1 MAMTKAQIEAEATK
15 QLMEQAKIRGEMS
28 GSLEGYLNTL
38 KEIKEVDETIKY
50 NNKVIEELK
59 KKTSKLSGEDLR
71 IHNRKLAILKE
82 ENKNLK
88 KNLDITKE
96 NLKTVKATNLVMAK
110 MATTTVKGLAKLP
123 GFISNSFGKLKGYGL
138 FEMDKAV
145 KMSALQMGLLGKE
158 GSSYAESIKQTA
170 ASTNEIGVNI
180 EALAKMQGQYTEDLG
195 RSVMLGDKGLKSMAA
210 MSVVTGLGA
219 EGVGELAVN
228 MEEVGISAER
238 TGDFINQTMND
249 SHKMG
254 LNASK
259 VVKNIAGNIKM
270 LNKYHFKD
278 GIRGLAKMAELSSK
292 LGIKM
297 DFAAGMSDKMWDIEG
312 AVDMSAQLQV
322 MGGAWAKMADPF
334 HLMYM
339 AREDIAGLT
348 NEIATA
354 AQESMHFA
362 KDGSIEM
369 SSMAMSKLKI
379 IAQQTGL
386 EYDDLVK
393 SGKEMFKMNKVKS
406 QIGLGIDEETKE
418 FIASTAQ
425 MKDGKATIEINGSPK
440 LVSDLNKN
448 DQRWLKGQVAEKE
461 SMIKR
466 AEASQNFDD
475 QITNLINQVKTYM
488 LPIVDGINQTL
499 GPIVR
504 DFMKDP
510 NWKVDLIKLGKDI
523 GDFIVGLKPIF
534 TTLRDV
540 VMSLGPKGTLAVLF
554 GGKFLFDIAKW
565 FANGIALSSGF
576 MVGSGGMTAG
586 LKSLGIGIAK
596 FGGYVGLAVSAFQI
610 GSDAVKNAQD
620 PSLTAG
626 EATWKTI
633 KDNKWKLIGAGI
645 GAAAGFG
652 IGSVPAA
659 GLGAMIGGQFDKPSN
674 DAIFGAPIHDGL
686 MGAGIGGG
694 LGAAFAGPLGALL
707 GSYMGGKF
715 GGDFSKGRGI
725 IQNGK
730 VHPIDNKD
738 DLLAMK
744 KGGAI
749 DRANQSSN
757 IPATIN
763 HTFDSLEIK
772 GHLILDTPGNP
783 GKGVD
788 LLKDAHFIRQITGLI
803 HGETKRMM
811 NQKQTG

>member
-50 NNKVIEELK
+50 NDKVIEELK

-158 GSSYAESIKQTA
+158 GSSYAESIRQTA

-565 FANGIALSSGF
+565 VLNGIALGQGF
-576 MVGSGGMTAG
+576 LGVTKGATAATGLAGKTGGGMGAFGKAG
-586 LKSLGIGIAK
+586 LYGAAGYGVGMATDWGSEKAKKSGNEDLGKGIGVAGK
-596 FGGYVGLAVSAFQI
+596 GAEYALYGAAI
-610 GSDAVKNAQD
+610 GSLV
-620 PSLTAG
+620 PVLGTA
-626 EATWKTI
+626 
-633 KDNKWKLIGAGI
+633 I
-645 GAAAGFG
+645 GAA
-652 IGSVPAA
+652 IGGVA
-659 GLGAMIGGQFDKPSN
+659 GLGKGAYDQYYSPEAGQPIEDGRLPKPKN
-674 DAIFGAPIHDGL
+674 PK
-686 MGAGIGGG
+686 
-694 LGAAFAGPLGALL
+694 
-707 GSYMGGKF
+707 Y
-715 GGDFSKGRGI
+715 SKGRQI
-725 IQNGK
+725 IQNG
-730 VHPIDNKD
+730 VATPITNQDREMFIGQPGGPLDKANK
-738 DLLAMK
+738 
-744 KGGAI
+744 
-749 DRANQSSN
+749 ANQSAN

-763 HTFDSLEIK
+763 HTFDTLEIK

-783 GKGVD
+783 GQGID
-788 LLKDAHFIRQITGLI
+788 LLKNAHFIRQITGLI
-803 HGETKRMM
+803 HSETKTMM
-811 NQKQTG
+811 NQKQRG